1 MKSNF
6 KYDHSTGVSK
16 YQTNKTIGRLT
27 SNPPEATRSAN
38 TSATGN
44 TAPITTNSK
53 AYKADN
59 RLNKLSL
66 QISKLQNKL
75 LSLFS
80 NQQAESTD
88 FLVVDGN
95 GHSGGECL
103 TTDVTT
109 PHCTVYLLFFDQTVF
124 ASIKLHS

>member
-6 KYDHSTGVSK
+6 KCDHSTGVECGVSTK
-16 YQTNKTIGRLT
+16 TNKTIGQLT

-38 TSATGN
+38 TSATGK

-66 QISKLQNKL
+66 QISKLQNKIIV
-75 LSLFS
+75 
-80 NQQAESTD
+80 A
-88 FLVVDGN
+88 
-95 GHSGGECL
+95 HSGGECL

-109 PHCTVYLLFFDQTVF
+109 PHSTTLFADFRPDGFRIYQTSF
-124 ASIKLHS
+124 MIHGNIPYS